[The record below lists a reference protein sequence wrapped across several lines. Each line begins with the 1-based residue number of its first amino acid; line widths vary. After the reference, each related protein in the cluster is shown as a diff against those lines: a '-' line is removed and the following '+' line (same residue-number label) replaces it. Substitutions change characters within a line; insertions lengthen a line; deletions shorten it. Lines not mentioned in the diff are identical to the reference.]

1 MIAFPVFLRRVAI
14 ATIVAGSVA
23 IFYVTLVLS
32 NQSPSTVE
40 IKKRNTT
47 MDHTEQFWVSN
58 GTWYLNNHQRRKRD

>member
-23 IFYVTLVLS
+23 TFYVNLVLS

-40 IKKRNTT
+40 IKKNATPPWIIRNS
-47 MDHTEQFWVSN
+47 FWVPMVP
-58 GTWYLNNHQRRKRD
+58 GT

>member
-32 NQSPSTVE
+32 NQSPSTLE
-40 IKKRNTT
+40 IKKNRKTT
-47 MDHTEQFWVSN
+47 MDHTEQFWGSN
-58 GTWYLNNHQRRKRD
+58 GTW